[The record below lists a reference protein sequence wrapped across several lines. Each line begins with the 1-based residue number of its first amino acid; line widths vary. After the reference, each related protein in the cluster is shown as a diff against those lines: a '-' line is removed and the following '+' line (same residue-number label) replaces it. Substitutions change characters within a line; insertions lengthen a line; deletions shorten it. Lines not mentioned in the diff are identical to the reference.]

1 MGVTNQLMEILVHLP
16 DYRANIHNKIE
27 AIRAGGSAGLS
38 KATATVDVLNKEL
51 SAAADTAAN
60 KKLNQKGGREPIAVQ
75 VAVPPRNTAEY
86 LRDAAGP
93 LTGILETAGIVVIF
107 TLFILVKREDLRNRL
122 FRLAGR
128 HQLRVMTQALDEA
141 SQRLGRY
148 LLLQFVVNVGYGLL
162 FGLGVDFIGIPHPL
176 VWGVLVSL
184 LCFVPYIGTPV
195 AAAFPIGIRDEA
207 DEIVAMMIMQLL
219 RRAGHNAEALPI
231 GAVSSM
237 VEQVERLYA
246 EVICISAL
254 PPFATSQAKSLC
266 KRLRQR
272 CPEAKIV
279 LGLWEFPGGV
289 TKAQERVGSSCAN
302 VIGTSLA
309 QVTSLIGAKNL
320 LAC

>member
-1 MGVTNQLMEILVHLP
+1 M
-16 DYRANIHNKIE
+16 
-27 AIRAGGSAGLS
+27 
-38 KATATVDVLNKEL
+38 
-51 SAAADTAAN
+51 
-60 KKLNQKGGREPIAVQ
+60 
-75 VAVPPRNTAEY
+75 
-86 LRDAAGP
+86 
-93 LTGILETAGIVVIF
+93 F
-107 TLFILVKREDLRNRL
+107 
-122 FRLAGR
+122 
-128 HQLRVMTQALDEA
+128 
-141 SQRLGRY
+141 
-148 LLLQFVVNVGYGLL
+148 
-162 FGLGVDFIGIPHPL
+162 
-176 VWGVLVSL
+176 
-184 LCFVPYIGTPV
+184 FVPYIGTPV